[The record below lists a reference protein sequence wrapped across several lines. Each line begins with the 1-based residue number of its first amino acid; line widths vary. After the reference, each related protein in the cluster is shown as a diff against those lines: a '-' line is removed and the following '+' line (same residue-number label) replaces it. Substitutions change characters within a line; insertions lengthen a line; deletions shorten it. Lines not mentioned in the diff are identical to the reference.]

1 MREILWHPDA
11 WNDYIEMQSNNSE
24 LLDRVNALIK
34 DIQRNG
40 YNCSLGKPEML
51 KGNFSGCAS
60 VKINKKHR
68 LIFEVTKDNIHIIK
82 CSNHYNDR

>member
-60 VKINKKHR
+60 VGSTGI
-68 LIFEVTKDNIHIIK
+68 
-82 CSNHYNDR
+82 